1 MYYDILEVMIGFL
14 SERYNVSESDGTV
27 SIEFGVIKRSLKTI
41 SVQLNF
47 SNGSALCK
55 LLSTQWLHL
64 LLVWGI
70 RHGCLEKETDLCSLA
85 GPFISSHRNSL
96 QSMSVS

>member
-1 MYYDILEVMIGFL
+1 MRVMEQF
-14 SERYNVSESDGTV
+14 

-64 LLVWGI
+64 LLVWGDKTWLS
-70 RHGCLEKETDLCSLA
+70 GK
-85 GPFISSHRNSL
+85 RNRLVFFGRSFYK
-96 QSMSVS
+96 